1 MKIRQ
6 PWLIRA
12 LGVGGAGLVRLW
24 IRTLRYRYHPV
35 DSDVRPQ
42 KVKDGERY
50 IYSFWHENIL
60 LLACH
65 YGQPDVLVLISQHAD
80 GELIAE
86 ICRNL
91 HFGLIRG
98 STTRGG
104 VEAVRQ
110 FLHNGNRAH
119 LAITPDGPRG
129 PRRQVQPGAV
139 YLASRTGLPI
149 VPIGIAF
156 RRAWRMPSWDRFAL
170 PRPGSLATCLTL
182 RPLHVPPDLSKHQLE
197 QYRTRFQGL
206 MDRANHLAER
216 WAANDGAWPGDPVEE
231 PAVAASGKISA

>member
-1 MKIRQ
+1 M
-6 PWLIRA
+6 
-12 LGVGGAGLVRLW
+12 V
-24 IRTLRYRYHPV
+24 RYRYRPLG
-35 DSDVRPQ
+35 SDVRPQ
-42 KVKDGERY
+42 KVKTGERY

-65 YGQPDVLVLISQHAD
+65 YGQPNLLVLISQHAD

-129 PRRQVQPGAV
+129 PRRKVQPGAV

-149 VPIGIAF
+149 IPIGIAF
-156 RRAWRMPSWDRFAL
+156 RRAWRMKSWDQFAL
-170 PRPGSLATCLTL
+170 PQPGGLATCLTL
-182 RPLHVPPDLSKHQLE
+182 PPLDVPPNLDKRQLE
-197 QYRTRFQGL
+197 QYRIQFQEL
-206 MDRANHLAER
+206 MDRASDLAER
-216 WAANDGAWPGDPVEE
+216 WAANDGVWPGDSAATSLVERPTKI
-231 PAVAASGKISA
+231 PA